1 MLIKIK
7 TLLNK
12 DYFIKKILQHRCF
25 RVNIAKFL
33 RKTFFRTPPAAASS
47 ETRKFKCPKQIL
59 KIERTIVRACYSLD
73 QYNVRNN
80 LEIQIIY
87 VNVSYERLE
96 EKVIYI
102 FNCLDIDVEGV
113 HIGYL
118 LHDEGPYHVEIS
130 SLICSASQLN
140 GFYVIGISVI
150 KEVMKS
156 INCFSFFLCLNSLS
170 NSVL

>member
-1 MLIKIK
+1 MKQENLNARSKVK
-7 TLLNK
+7 KLEEQLLELDQKSN
-12 DYFIKKILQHRCF
+12 
-25 RVNIAKFL
+25 
-33 RKTFFRTPPAAASS
+33 
-47 ETRKFKCPKQIL
+47 
-59 KIERTIVRACYSLD
+59 SLD
-73 QYNVRNN
+73 QYNRRNN

-87 VNVSYERLE
+87 VNVSDERLE

-102 FNCLDIDVEGV
+102 FICLDIDVEGV

-170 NSVL
+170 NSIL

>member
-1 MLIKIK
+1 MKQENLNARSKVK
-7 TLLNK
+7 KLEEQLLELDQKSN
-12 DYFIKKILQHRCF
+12 
-25 RVNIAKFL
+25 
-33 RKTFFRTPPAAASS
+33 
-47 ETRKFKCPKQIL
+47 
-59 KIERTIVRACYSLD
+59 SLD
-73 QYNVRNN
+73 QYNRRNN

-87 VNVSYERLE
+87 VNVSDERLE

-102 FNCLDIDVEGV
+102 FSCLDIDVEGV

-150 KEVMKS
+150 KEIMKS

-170 NSVL
+170 NSIL

>member
-1 MLIKIK
+1 MKQENLNARSKVK
-7 TLLNK
+7 KLEEQLLELDQKSN
-12 DYFIKKILQHRCF
+12 
-25 RVNIAKFL
+25 
-33 RKTFFRTPPAAASS
+33 
-47 ETRKFKCPKQIL
+47 
-59 KIERTIVRACYSLD
+59 SLD
-73 QYNVRNN
+73 QYHRRNN

-140 GFYVIGISVI
+140 GFYVIGICH
-150 KEVMKS
+150 KRGNEK
-156 INCFSFFLCLNSLS
+156 
-170 NSVL
+170 